1 MFWVWNVGAAI
12 LGPCG
17 RRNATLCG
25 VQLRSSAVR
34 LRAATVTARHHL
46 GGWPASP
53 RGRPPAGRHGA
64 VHADAGTR
72 RCPIN
77 VSIIRFALQLS
88 AAIHLLRRRVVRT
101 LERSDNQTLI
111 AIASATLLGLGL
123 VVVGVLGYRLAWF
136 ERITQQISRD
146 SDIERLARAIH
157 APLGASDEERRE
169 AWAAISDPQ
178 LRQERRRQAQAALQA
193 LREQ

>member
-1 MFWVWNVGAAI
+1 M
-12 LGPCG
+12 
-17 RRNATLCG
+17 
-25 VQLRSSAVR
+25 
-34 LRAATVTARHHL
+34 
-46 GGWPASP
+46 
-53 RGRPPAGRHGA
+53 
-64 VHADAGTR
+64 
-72 RCPIN
+72 
-77 VSIIRFALQLS
+77 
-88 AAIHLLRRRVVRT
+88 RT

-193 LREQ
+193 LRGQ